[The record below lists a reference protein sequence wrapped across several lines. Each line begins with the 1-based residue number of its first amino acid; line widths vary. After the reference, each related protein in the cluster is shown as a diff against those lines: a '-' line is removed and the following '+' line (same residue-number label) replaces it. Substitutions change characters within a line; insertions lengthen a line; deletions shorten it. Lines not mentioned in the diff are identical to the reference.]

1 MMRLERL
8 ELCETEDKDEEK
20 PDEKIEEAEEKP
32 EEKVA
37 EKAESTPEAQGEENA
52 MKQFL
57 ADVDKGPP
65 HASVVKLEKHTR
77 DLVDGETEFEVRR

>member
-1 MMRLERL
+1 MAGLLTMPILSIYVQVEG
-8 ELCETEDKDEEK
+8 
-20 PDEKIEEAEEKP
+20 
-32 EEKVA
+32 
-37 EKAESTPEAQGEENA
+37 EAQGEENA

>member
-1 MMRLERL
+1 MSFSRTDTRAGLLTIPILSNYVQVEG
-8 ELCETEDKDEEK
+8 
-20 PDEKIEEAEEKP
+20 
-32 EEKVA
+32 
-37 EKAESTPEAQGEENA
+37 EAQGEENA

>member
-1 MMRLERL
+1 MAGLLTRSILSIYVQVEG
-8 ELCETEDKDEEK
+8 
-20 PDEKIEEAEEKP
+20 
-32 EEKVA
+32 
-37 EKAESTPEAQGEENA
+37 EAQGEENA